1 MHQMKYKGDTM
12 QQKNQLILA
21 MGALMVAASPAL
33 AATQAHSR
41 NIVVVLPSAA
51 PALAQTGGEAMYL
64 HTTGDGRTFLY
75 LETQAGRAMT
85 ILDVTDPS
93 RVRAVGNLQIAA
105 KGAYDYVQDAGYS
118 GALIRYRDA
127 TGIALLDLTHPAK
140 PVLVEEPVLEH
151 AGGAET
157 LGRAGLLLTS
167 ERTAAID
174 SHRPQTYFVM
184 DTEDIGRPSLLATVP
199 AVTQRVTR
207 SDTGT
212 IFLLNNDG
220 VTMLRRPALEQA
232 ETAMDN
238 QHN

>member
-1 MHQMKYKGDTM
+1 MEQKGNTM
-12 QQKNQLILA
+12 QQKIQLVVAI
-21 MGALMVAASPAL
+21 GALMVAASPAL

-51 PALAQTGGEAMYL
+51 PALAQPGGEAMYL
-64 HTTGDGRTFLY
+64 HSTGDGRTFLY
-75 LETQAGRAMT
+75 LEIQGGRAMT

-93 RVRAVGNLQIAA
+93 RVRAVGNLPVSA
-105 KGAYDYVQDAGYS
+105 KGAYDFVQDAGDS

-127 TGIALLDLTHPAK
+127 SGIALLDLTHPAT
-140 PVLVEEPVLEH
+140 PALVEEPVLEH

-157 LGRAGLLLTS
+157 VGRAGLLLTS
-167 ERTAAID
+167 ERMAAID

-184 DTEDIGRPSLLATVP
+184 DTEDIGRPNLLATVP

-212 IFLLNNDG
+212 IFLLNSDG

-232 ETAMDN
+232 QTAMDN